1 MDIHQVAEEGILV
14 DTLPWVLVASY
25 LAATPG
31 ALYIIH
37 LVGRVPSVEAF
48 LDEAF
53 LVVAFLAVAFLEEAF
68 LEAAFLEEAFL
79 VEAFLVE
86 VPAMEYLSSE
96 IAEAVGLKVVSFV
109 LDWQPWV
116 VSILF
121 ATLLKCL

>member
-1 MDIHQVAEEGILV
+1 MDIHRVAEEGILV

-48 LDEAF
+48 LDEAS
-53 LVVAFLAVAFLEEAF
+53 LAVAFLEEAF

-79 VEAFLVE
+79 AEAFLVE

-96 IAEAVGLKVVSFV
+96 IAEVVGLKVASFV